1 VSQEPKFHQIADP
14 LRAQIK
20 DGTRAPGSKL
30 PSEDEL
36 VAEYGFAINTVRS
49 AIRQLAAEGLV
60 VVRAK
65 SGVYVREYDRILRDS
80 NKRLSPAQRAAGRSI
95 WDTDVDPR
103 KRSIEDATVTREV
116 APADVVAKL
125 GTEDVIVRRR
135 TFLVDKRRVQHA
147 VSYLPAD
154 IAAGTR
160 IAELDTGPGG
170 TYARLEE
177 LGFPVDNDFD
187 EDFIARMPEASES
200 DLLKLL
206 PMTPVV
212 HVRRVA
218 TSAGR
223 VVEVNDM
230 LCAGDAFV
238 FHVRFTAS

>member
-1 VSQEPKFHQIADP
+1 MSQEPKFHQIADA
-14 LRAQIK
+14 LRAEIK
-20 DGTRAPGSKL
+20 DGTREPGSKL

-36 VAEYGFAINTVRS
+36 VTGYGVAINTVRN

-60 VVRAK
+60 VVRPK
-65 SGVYVREYDRILRDS
+65 SGTYVRKYDRILRDA

-95 WDTDVDPR
+95 WDVDVDPR
-103 KRSIEDATVTREV
+103 KRTVEDITVTREV
-116 APADVVAKL
+116 APVDVVAKL
-125 GTEDVIVRRR
+125 GTEDAIVRRR
-135 TFLVDKRRVQHA
+135 TFLVDGRRVQHA
-147 VSYLPAD
+147 VSYLPAE

-160 IAELDTGPGG
+160 IAEPDTGPGG

-177 LGFPVDNDFD
+177 LGFPVDNEFD
-187 EDFIARMPEASES
+187 EDYVARMPEASETV
-200 DLLKLL
+200 LLKLL

-212 HVRRVA
+212 QVRRVA

-238 FHVRFTAS
+238 FHVRITAS